1 MKAVVNAVS
10 RGLPEVSV
18 PLLRVSGLEKSI
30 YTALAV
36 AVYVWGTQVR
46 LYGVRADSTADPL
59 YIVNAPLGASGGSIM
74 SLGVLPVILAEF
86 FAQIGFG
93 CGRQGHH
100 RHSARGHRPSGF
112 PQQAPLRR
120 IVQGPAPAVQLV
132 FEAIERRLHCSL
144 CL

>member
-18 PLLRVSGLEKSI
+18 PILRVSGLEKSI

-36 AVYVWGTQVR
+36 AVYIWGTQIR
-46 LYGVRADSTADPL
+46 LYGVRADSGADPL
-59 YIVNAPLGASGGSIM
+59 YIVNAPLGASGGSVM

-93 CGRQGHH
+93 CGKQVTA
-100 RHSARGHRPSGF
+100 AREHDQRPSGF
-112 PQQAPLRR
+112 PSTGAALTLRSR
-120 IVQGPAPAVQLV
+120 TSAS
-132 FEAIERRLHCSL
+132 CSTRMRSY
-144 CL
+144 